1 MIGIYYC
8 IDLQK
13 KLGLKTRLNEFGTRE
28 GEGGASHKTVVTYLM
43 RNNCRRRSFSF
54 NKT

>member
-28 GEGGASHKTVVTYLM
+28 GEGASHKTVVTYLM